1 MDPAMIERTPRIARA
16 IDIAVAFVE
25 HEVNVRS
32 RLNPRFCKEEL
43 WAAVTAD
50 GQILIGTP
58 LIRDGQGM
66 YVDHEGQLMA
76 A

>member
-1 MDPAMIERTPRIARA
+1 MIQPTPRVARA
-16 IDIAVAFVE
+16 IDIAVAFIE
-25 HEVNVRS
+25 RELSVRM
-32 RLNPRFCKEEL
+32 RLNPHFCKEEL
-43 WAAVTAD
+43 WAAVTVD

-66 YVDHEGQLMA
+66 YVDHEGRLMA

>member
-1 MDPAMIERTPRIARA
+1 MIQRTPRLIRA
-16 IDIAVAFVE
+16 IDIAVALIE
-25 HEVNVRS
+25 REVSVRS
-32 RLNPRFCKEEL
+32 RLNPEFCKDEL